1 LKSYKSQPIL
11 FLVFVS
17 FVALTS
23 AVSLR
28 DRSELSPLAKRIRH
42 ALVTLPYYTVFDYLE
57 FRLEG
62 SEVTLMGQVTRPS
75 LRDAAEAVV
84 KGVSD
89 VTDVENKIEVLPV
102 SAGNDDRIRIE
113 VYRAIYYHP
122 RFTRYAIRAV
132 PPIHIIVKRGDV
144 TLEGVVA
151 SERDKDLVNIRANG
165 VAGVFS
171 VTNNLVVVPD

>member
-1 LKSYKSQPIL
+1 MRSCKSQPVL
-11 FLVFVS
+11 LLVFAS
-17 FVALTS
+17 CVALTS
-23 AVSLR
+23 AVSLGE
-28 DRSELSPLAKRIRH
+28 RSQLSPFEERIRH

-62 SEVTLMGQVTRPS
+62 SEVTLMGQVTRPALS
-75 LRDAAEAVV
+75 NAAEAVV
-84 KGVSD
+84 RRVAD
-89 VTDVENKIEVLPV
+89 VTDVKNEIEVLPV

-122 RFTRYAIRAV
+122 SFTRYAVRAV

-151 SERDKDLVNIRANG
+151 TQRDKDLANIRANG

-171 VTNNLVVVPD
+171 VTNNLVVEEE